1 MSESFKPHL
10 FVQHVK
16 EQQGYTRPKT
26 SFGGI
31 PLPERNKEAQ
41 GKLVLDSLNQLWTGF
56 EAENKYA
63 IQHNI
68 PMRKGEYITVK
79 GEQGQSLEVDTLNRN
94 GGTFLSL
101 KRENEVEEAIIYIP
115 FEKREALLKKVS
127 QYLTEFTASQKPKH
141 QKLIDKIASVQRA
154 SIEDL
159 WTGDSALL
167 PQEEAQW
174 CELWLTLNE
183 STWTDEV
190 HREIIAIF
198 DLYDIDFIEERQFF
212 PERTVVS
219 IKANHVQLDHLI
231 SSYSYIAEI
240 RRSEELNRFWTRNL
254 MGVEREEWCDN
265 VLERTDYE
273 ESSYVVTILD
283 SGVNNDH
290 LLIRNYLSD
299 EDRLTVDDNWGI
311 RDVGYQGHGTSMA
324 GLILYPNL
332 RTILESADRYTLR
345 YKLESVKILPP
356 NEDITKRAWHFVTT
370 DAVSRAIISNP
381 NHQRIYCMAVTATN
395 QNDFGKPSTW
405 SATIDSITSGV
416 EDGESKLFVIS
427 AGNVRQ
433 EEDWKNYPESNLNL
447 SVESPAQAWNAIT
460 VGAYTTKTIEGI
472 DTVAGAFELSPFS
485 TTSASWESKWPV
497 KPEVVFEG
505 GNAIRREDSVDCDEE
520 LELLTTSFMEGQNQ
534 FKTFSATS
542 AATALASNFLAR
554 LRAQYPDAWVETLR
568 GLLVHAAD
576 WTPEMKQ
583 QFNTDLRAIRSKQ
596 ELLKIFGY
604 GTPDFKK
611 AVQCKSSYL
620 TLISEERIQPYKL
633 EDRRVKTNEI
643 HYYELPWPA
652 AILAELG
659 DTIVKVKVTLS
670 YFIEPNPGE
679 KGYSTSYA
687 YQSSAL
693 EFKLIH
699 PTESFENFKARINEQ
714 YENPEGE
721 TSKITDLRWFYGSL
735 FKGSIHSN
743 YIEGA
748 AVEIAQCN
756 KLAVFPKASGWWKN
770 LKGKNKYNQ
779 TMRYSLIISIETPEL
794 ETDIYTPVQLQI
806 ENMNRIQQD
815 VVI

>member
-1 MSESFKPHL
+1 MAENFKSHL
-10 FVQHVK
+10 FVKHVL
-16 EQQGYTRPKT
+16 ERQGYAKPKVGFEPT
-26 SFGGI
+26 
-31 PLPERNKEAQ
+31 PLPEMDKEVQ

-56 EAENKYA
+56 EEENRYA
-63 IQHNI
+63 TQHNI
-68 PMRKGEYITVK
+68 PMRKGEYITIK
-79 GEQGQSLEVDTLNRN
+79 GGQGQNLEVESLSSN
-94 GGTFLSL
+94 GGTFLNL
-101 KRENEVEEAIIYIP
+101 KKENEVEEAIVYIP

-127 QYLTEFTASQKPKH
+127 QYLTEFTSSGNPRH
-141 QKLIDKIASVQRA
+141 QKLIDKIAEIHRA
-154 SIEDL
+154 SVADL
-159 WTGDSALL
+159 WTGDLALV
-167 PQEEAQW
+167 PQEEALW
-174 CELWLTLNE
+174 CELWLALDE
-183 STWTDEV
+183 STWKDEV
-190 HREIIAIF
+190 YQEIVALF

-212 PERTVVS
+212 PERTVIS
-219 IKANHVQLDHLI
+219 IKANHLQLNHFVNA
-231 SSYSYIAEI
+231 YSYIAEI
-240 RRSEELNRFWTRNL
+240 RRSEELNRFWTREL
-254 MGVEREEWCDN
+254 IGAERQDWCED

-273 ESSYVVTILD
+273 ESPHVVTILD

-299 EDRLTVDDNWGI
+299 QDKLTVNGSWGT
-311 RDVGYQGHGTSMA
+311 RDVGHQGHGTAMA

-332 RTILESADRYTLR
+332 STILESADRYALR

-356 NEDITKRAWHFVTT
+356 NEDVVQGEGAWHSITS
-370 DAVSRAIISNP
+370 DAVSRAIINNP
-381 NHQRIYCMAVTATN
+381 DYQRIYCMAVTAIN

-405 SATIDSITSGV
+405 SATIDRITSGV
-416 EDGESKLFVIS
+416 EDDEPKLFVIS
-427 AGNVRQ
+427 AGNVRD

-460 VGAYTTKTIEGI
+460 IGAYTAKTIEGTA
-472 DTVAGAFELSPFS
+472 TVAQAFELSPFS
-485 TTSASWESKWPV
+485 TTSASWESKWPI

-505 GNAIRREDSVDCDEE
+505 GNAIRRAESIDCDEE
-520 LELLTTSFMEGQNQ
+520 LELLTTSYIEGQNQ

-554 LRAQYPDAWVETLR
+554 LRIQYPDAWTETIR
-568 GLLVHAAD
+568 GLLVHSAD
-576 WTPEMKQ
+576 WTQEMKV
-583 QFNTDLRAIRSKQ
+583 QFDTNLRRIEGKQ

-604 GTPDFKK
+604 GIPDFKK
-611 AVQCKSSYL
+611 AVQCGSSYL
-620 TLISEERIQPYKL
+620 TLISEETIQPYKL
-633 EDRRVKTNEI
+633 ENGRVKTNEI

-714 YENPEGE
+714 YENLEGE
-721 TSKITDLRWFYGSL
+721 TSKITDSRWFYGSL

-743 YIEGA
+743 YIEGT

-756 KLAVFPKASGWWKN
+756 KLAIFPKASGWWKN

-806 ENMNRIQQD
+806 EQQ
-815 VVI
+815 IRQEIIT